1 MAQRKLTPKQQRFVD
16 EYLIDLNATQAAIRA
31 GYSPKTATAI
41 ASENLSKPSISAAIA
56 CAMAERSKR
65 TGVTQDRI
73 LEELAK
79 VAFIKL
85 TDIVDDT
92 GKIKAGATN
101 EDRACIESIK
111 YKRTDTDTG
120 YSEEREVKASSKLK
134 AIELLMRHTGM
145 LDSRISKEQLKLNR
159 EKFEYEKEKAAGA
172 FQEYEDMDGIEQDIY
187 GSDEDEQK
195 A

>member
-1 MAQRKLTPKQQRFVD
+1 MAQRKLSAKQQCFVD

-65 TGVTQDRI
+65 TGITQDRI

-92 GKIKAGATN
+92 GKIKAGATD